1 MSNTELK
8 NSYAVVTGSSSGI
21 GREIAIA
28 LAESGADIFI
38 HGGHSHDAV
47 ARTVKKVAEVGVNV
61 KSMCIDLADE
71 ANQETFLAATKDGG
85 RTPDIWVNNAG
96 VDTLTGPLASA
107 DYYTKLDLLWR
118 VDVLATIRLSRRIGD
133 AMRENHGGSIINLGW
148 DQVATGME
156 GDSGE
161 IFSAIKGAVT
171 GFTRSLAK
179 TLAPHVRVNGIAPGW
194 IKTKWGETAPE
205 SWQKRAIDE
214 SLLERWGTPRDIA
227 QAAVFLASER
237 SSFITGQIVAVN
249 GGRR

>member
-1 MSNTELK
+1 MSDTELK

-38 HGGHSHDAV
+38 HGGHCRDAV
-47 ARTVKKVAEVGVNV
+47 ARTVEEVAEAGVDV
-61 KSMCIDLADE
+61 KSLCIDLANE
-71 ANQETFLAATKDGG
+71 ASQEMLLAAATDGG
-85 RTPDIWVNNAG
+85 RIPNIWVNNAG
-96 VDTLTGPLASA
+96 ADTLTGPIASA

-118 VDVLATIRLSRRIGD
+118 VDVLATIRLSRQIGN
-133 AMRENHGGSIINLGW
+133 AMREAHGGSIINLGW

-161 IFSAIKGAVT
+161 IFSATKGAVT

-179 TLAPHVRVNGIAPGW
+179 TLAPHVRVNGIAAGW
-194 IKTKWGETAPE
+194 IKTKWGETAPK
-205 SWQKRAIDE
+205 SWQRRAVDE
-214 SLLERWGTPRDIA
+214 SLMGRWGTPRDIA
-227 QAAVFLASER
+227 QAAVFLASDR
-237 SSFITGQIVAVN
+237 SSFITGQIVPVN